1 MAILDNNNIYHS
13 IILVDLWI
21 YNINGMIIL
30 VDNPPDNI
38 IEYAICIQKSIY
50 KSIMVSD
57 WQWYDE

>member
-13 IILVDLWI
+13 IILVDQWI

-38 IEYAICIQKSIY
+38 IEYGICIQKSIY

-57 WQWYDE
+57 